1 MTPTTPAITA
11 VRAAGLRHKV
21 VVTDRARSV
30 EEAAEKQG
38 VPVPNLLKTLV
49 SRRGD
54 DDYLFVLVPGDRV
67 IDWPALRRHLG
78 VNRMTMPDADEARA
92 ATGYERGTITPF
104 GSIRLWPVVADQ
116 SIPSLGTVSFGA
128 GAHGVA
134 LHIDAQEALAH
145 LSADLAPITKLKEEP
160 PR

>member
-1 MTPTTPAITA
+1 MTPDTPAIDA
-11 VRAAGLRHKV
+11 VRAGGIVHKV

-49 SRRGD
+49 SRRGA
-54 DDYLFVLVPGDRV
+54 DDYVFVLVPGDSV
-67 IDWPALRRHLG
+67 IDWPRLRAHLG
-78 VNRMTMPDADEARA
+78 VNRMTMPDADEARE

-104 GSIRLWPVVADQ
+104 GSRRAWPVIADER
-116 SIPSLGTVSFGA
+116 IADLGMVSFGA

-134 LHIDAQEALAH
+134 LHIEARSALDH
-145 LSADLAPITKLKEEP
+145 LEADLAPITKPKADQG
-160 PR
+160 

>member
-1 MTPTTPAITA
+1 MSLTTPAIAA
-11 VRAAGLRHKV
+11 VEDAGLVHRV
-21 VVTDRARSV
+21 VVTERARSV

-49 SRRGD
+49 SRRGS
-54 DDYLFVLVPGDRV
+54 DDYLFVLVPGDRL
-67 IDWPALRRHLG
+67 IDWPALRSHLG
-78 VNRMTMPDADEARA
+78 INRMTMPDADEARA

-104 GSIRLWPVVADQ
+104 GSSHPWPVIADE

-134 LHIDAQEALAH
+134 LHIDAGQALDH
-145 LSADLAPITKLKEEP
+145 LNAVLAPITKPKVEP
-160 PR
+160 SD